1 MLPSFLNP
9 GRRPSHVMMRHELL
23 VGAAL
28 LLAVACDRSA
38 PTELS
43 PAAVPS
49 LSEGAAQKSVL
60 IGFHSTPGGEATALI
75 EGRGGQVTHQFK
87 YIPVLAATIPA
98 DQEESLEADPRIAYV
113 EDELSIHPLGGR
125 QIVDYGVSK
134 IEAPAAWAS
143 GYKGQGVK
151 VGIFDSG
158 IDVDHPDLTVV
169 GGIDL
174 VGDGN
179 GLDDCN
185 GHGTHVAGIVAA
197 RDNGRYTVG
206 VAPRAELYSMRL
218 ADCAW
223 AGGSIAKMIQGIEWA
238 IDNGMDVVNMSFGFG
253 IQGVPT
259 PTAFSEAADAAFDAA
274 YARGVVLI
282 AASGNSST
290 PYVGYPAAH
299 GAVIAVGATD
309 EADNLATFSQW
320 GTDQELTAP
329 GVNNLSSYMV
339 GQGQET
345 SVTVDSDNDRE
356 LEAIALLFAG
366 MTDKRGITEATVYAG
381 LGTAVE
387 FASVDCTGK
396 IALMTRGGPT
406 FAEKATA
413 AMNAGCAAAIIHNN
427 QPGNFNGTLG
437 TETTADGRAWIPVVS
452 ITLEDGL
459 YLKDQIDSRA
469 TTTTLLNAPGN
480 LAIFS
485 GTSMASPNASGVA
498 ALVLSKNLLLS
509 PDEVRAI
516 LHASANDLGAP
527 GWDPVF
533 GYGRVNARRAVE
545 STP

>member
-1 MLPSFLNP
+1 MNRFFLN
-9 GRRPSHVMMRHELL
+9 L
-23 VGAAL
+23 VAGIVLVAA
-28 LLAVACDRSA
+28 ACDRSA

-43 PAAVPS
+43 PSIAPS
-49 LSEGAAQKSVL
+49 LSAAAEHKIVL
-60 IGFHSTPGGEATALI
+60 VGFHSTPGAGEAALI
-75 EGRGGQVTHQFK
+75 AGLGGEVLHQYK
-87 YIPVLAATIPA
+87 YIPVLAASIPTSV
-98 DQEESLEADPRIAYV
+98 EETLAADPRVAYV
-113 EDELSIHPLGGR
+113 ENDLAIHPLGSK

-134 IEAPAAWAS
+134 IEAPAAWAL
-143 GYKGQGVK
+143 GYRGQGIK

-158 IDVDHPDLTVV
+158 IDIDHPDLTVV

-197 RDNGRYTVG
+197 RDGSRHTVG
-206 VAPRAELYSMRL
+206 VAPRAQLYSMRF
-218 ADCAW
+218 ADCDW
-223 AGGSIAKMIQGIEWA
+223 AGATVATMIQGIEWA
-238 IDNGMDVVNMSFGFG
+238 IDNGMDVVNMSFGFAVE
-253 IQGVPT
+253 GVVPLPT
-259 PTAFSEAADAAFDAA
+259 ILSEAADAAFDAA
-274 YARGVVLI
+274 YQSGIVLV

-290 PYVGYPAAH
+290 PYVGYPAAYET
-299 GAVIAVGATD
+299 VIAVGATD

-329 GVNNLSSYMV
+329 GVNNLSSYIF

-345 SVTVDSDNDRE
+345 SVTVDTDSDRE
-356 LEAIALLFAG
+356 LEAIALEFAG
-366 MTDKRGITEATVYAG
+366 MTARRGITAATVYAG

-387 FASVDCTGK
+387 FASVNCTEG

-406 FAEKATA
+406 FAQKAEA

-437 TETTADGRAWIPVVS
+437 TATTSDGRSWIPVVS
-452 ITLEDGL
+452 ITLDDGL

-469 TTTTLLNAPGN
+469 TRTTLLNVAGN

-485 GTSMASPNASGVA
+485 GTSMASPNAAGVA
-498 ALVLSKNLLLS
+498 ALVLSKNPALS
-509 PDEVRAI
+509 PDQVRAV
-516 LHASANDLGAP
+516 LRGSANDLGTP

-545 STP
+545 ITP